1 MEYFAEDL
9 VLEGDRIIEQ
19 QPAISD
25 KALRINM
32 NHNIYGTFA
41 EIGAGQETVRH
52 FFRAGGSSRTIAKAM
67 SAYDK
72 SFSDAIYS
80 VEDDGRYVTESR
92 LNKMLDYE
100 TKKIEDR
107 IPRAENPTK
116 TFFSYANTV
125 ATIDYAKKNK
135 GHGWVGI
142 IFQTAPEEPYSKI
155 VLHIQ
160 FKETDSKLQQET
172 LGIIGVNLIYGAYY
186 QHHDPKKLISCLYDH
201 LDRDQIEIDSIS
213 LTGHL
218 FAHIDNRLMS
228 LLLVK
233 NGMTEAVMFGPD
245 GQSRLAA
252 NELYRKNI
260 LALRGSFRP
269 VTLVN
274 MDMYKKAL
282 ESFVNENQ
290 LQRQDTTVI
299 FEITLSNLLMEG
311 NLDENDFLHRADL
324 LCSLGQTVMISNFQE
339 YYKLTAYFSK
349 YTTEKIA
356 LSMGVSSLLNIF
368 EEKYYANLTGGML
381 EALGKLF
388 RNQMRI
394 YLYPMHDEAGQ
405 LIDSTNLKVDLHIKE
420 LYKFFKKNNQIVD
433 ITNYDPKDLD
443 IFSRDVLRAI
453 QCNEPGWEDKLPA
466 GIASMI
472 KEKQLFGYAKQQ
484 EIHS

>member
-1 MEYFAEDL
+1 MEHFAEDL
-9 VLEGDRIIEQ
+9 ILEGDRIIEH

-25 KALRINM
+25 KALRINL

-52 FFRAGGSSRTIAKAM
+52 FFRAGGSSRTVAKAM

-92 LNKMLDYE
+92 LCKMLDYE

-107 IPRAENPTK
+107 IPRSENPTK

-125 ATIDYAKKNK
+125 ATIDYSKKNK

-142 IFQTAPEEPYSKI
+142 IFQTAPKEAYSKI
-155 VLHIQ
+155 VLHFQ

-172 LGIIGVNLIYGAYY
+172 LGILGVNLIYGAYY

-201 LDRDQIEIDSIS
+201 LDRDQIEIDSIN
-213 LTGHL
+213 LTGYL
-218 FAHIDNRLMS
+218 FEHIDNRLIS

-282 ESFVNENQ
+282 ESFVHENT
-290 LQRQDTTVI
+290 LLKQDTTVI

-311 NLDENDFLHRADL
+311 DLDENDFLHRADL

-339 YYKLTAYFSK
+339 YYKLTAYFSR

-368 EEKYYANLTGGML
+368 EEKYYANLTGGLL

-394 YLYPMHDEAGQ
+394 YLYPMHDMEGHI
-405 LIDSTNLKVDLHIKE
+405 IDSTNLKVDLPIKE
-420 LYKFFKKNNQIVD
+420 LYKFFKKNNQIID
-433 ITNYDPKDLD
+433 ITDYEPSNLD
-443 IFSRDVLRAI
+443 VFSRDVLRSL
-453 QCNEPGWEDKLPA
+453 QGNEPGWEEKLPA
-466 GIASMI
+466 GIATMI
-472 KEKQLFGYAKQQ
+472 KEKQLFGYTK
-484 EIHS
+484 

>member
-1 MEYFAEDL
+1 MEHFAEDL
-9 VLEGDRIIEQ
+9 ILEGDRIIEH

-25 KALRINM
+25 KALRINL

-52 FFRAGGSSRTIAKAM
+52 FFRAGGSSRTVAKAM

-92 LNKMLDYE
+92 LCKMLDYE

-107 IPRAENPTK
+107 IPRSENPTK

-125 ATIDYAKKNK
+125 ATIDYSKKNK

-142 IFQTAPEEPYSKI
+142 IFQTAPKEAYSKI
-155 VLHIQ
+155 VLHFQ

-172 LGIIGVNLIYGAYY
+172 LGILGVNLIYGAYY

-218 FAHIDNRLMS
+218 FEHIDKRLMS

-282 ESFVNENQ
+282 GSFVHENS
-290 LQRQDTTVI
+290 LLKQDTIVI

-311 NLDENDFLHRADL
+311 DLDENDFLHRADL

-339 YYKLTAYFSK
+339 YYKLTAYFSR
-349 YTTEKIA
+349 YTSEKIA

-368 EEKYYANLTGGML
+368 EEKYYANLTGGLL

-394 YLYPMHDEAGQ
+394 YLYPMHDVEGRI
-405 LIDSTNLKVDLHIKE
+405 IDSTNLKVDLPIKE
-420 LYKFFKKNNQIVD
+420 LYKFFKKNNQIID
-433 ITNYDPKDLD
+433 ITDYEPSNLD
-443 IFSRDVLRAI
+443 VFSRDVLRSL
-453 QCNEPGWEDKLPA
+453 QSNEPGWEEKLPA
-466 GIASMI
+466 GIATMI
-472 KEKQLFGYAKQQ
+472 KEKQLFGYTK
-484 EIHS
+484 